1 MRFTPTTG
9 RLVRAGGLT
18 LSLLLASLVSGAQ
31 TAGAQP
37 TPPGGG
43 GGGITTPE
51 PCIPEFQDCGP
62 TDPCE
67 GDMPPEDCPVPCENG
82 EMPVDGECP
91 VPCEN
96 GEMPVDGEC
105 PVPCEDGQ
113 EPVDGECPPPL
124 DPCFAEEP
132 PEECNDNT
140 PDPGGHG
147 TVDQPV
153 PGTPTFTG

>member
-1 MRFTPTTG
+1 MRLTPTTG

-43 GGGITTPE
+43 GGGITNPQ
-51 PCIPEFQDCGP
+51 PCDPDYQDCGP

-67 GDMPPEDCPVPCENG
+67 GDMPPEDCPVPCE
-82 EMPVDGECP
+82 DGQL
-91 VPCEN
+91 
-96 GEMPVDGEC
+96 PVDGEC

-132 PEECNDNT
+132 PEECTDT